1 MAFCGNC
8 GTQLNDGAKFC
19 PKCGQPTNQ
28 QPYENNNE
36 SLNSVSNEENLVTL
50 EKICAAF
57 EELGLSKQIAFGLT
71 GALAV
76 FGILWGFNNMDI
88 KFMVICLL
96 SVAGLY
102 YILKGVIKPKY
113 TWWIAI
119 GTLIIVL
126 IATTTT
132 SNSMTSKF
140 VAVKDGRAAYGI
152 DSAHYE
158 KSDVQSISK
167 IVMYEGNGRKDCKA
181 EGINSE
187 GQLFAVDGKWEKK
200 KAPKSSGYYYYLD
213 YKYFK
218 LLIRDDFLVC
228 YYKGNNDDASSIS
241 QAWNNGVIGKIKNLT
256 QEAENRISTEKEN
269 KKQEIEKAKQAEL
282 SKFLGDYVYSYNIG
296 DTNARLYF
304 KITLNSDGTFTH
316 SPNNETTANMMNMYK
331 TIDGYDYPDG
341 GNWKLRETVAGDAIY
356 LNFDGSWDGSIALD
370 NMVLEIKN
378 MNGYNLK
385 TKVIH

>member
-1 MAFCGNC
+1 MAFCGKC
-8 GTQLNDGAKFC
+8 GNQLEEGAKFC

-132 SNSMTSKF
+132 IEKDKQTEQKSEQSQEEKQTEQKSEQSQEEKQSEQKSKKSKEDEIRALGHNDGVKYGYSDRGQHLRDF
-140 VAVKDGRAAYGI
+140 VQMGMSKEAGLTDIKLTARAAYKVDNGNEI
-152 DSAHYE
+152 SEELLDIYADSFIEGY
-158 KSDVQSISK
+158 KS
-167 IVMYEGNGRKDCKA
+167 IV
-181 EGINSE
+181 
-187 GQLFAVDGKWEKK
+187 
-200 KAPKSSGYYYYLD
+200 
-213 YKYFK
+213 
-218 LLIRDDFLVC
+218 
-228 YYKGNNDDASSIS
+228 
-241 QAWNNGVIGKIKNLT
+241 
-256 QEAENRISTEKEN
+256 
-269 KKQEIEKAKQAEL
+269 
-282 SKFLGDYVYSYNIG
+282 
-296 DTNARLYF
+296 
-304 KITLNSDGTFTH
+304 
-316 SPNNETTANMMNMYK
+316 
-331 TIDGYDYPDG
+331 
-341 GNWKLRETVAGDAIY
+341 
-356 LNFDGSWDGSIALD
+356 
-370 NMVLEIKN
+370 
-378 MNGYNLK
+378 LK
-385 TKVIH
+385 

>member
-132 SNSMTSKF
+132 IEKDKQTEQKSEQSQEEKQSEQKSKKSKEDEIRELGHNDGVKLGYSDRGQHLRDFVQMGMTMEAGLKNIKS
-140 VAVKDGRAAYGI
+140 VAETTYKTEYGN
-152 DSAHYE
+152 D
-158 KSDVQSISK
+158 ISK
-167 IVMYEGNGRKDCKA
+167 ELLDIYADSFLEGYKSIV
-181 EGINSE
+181 
-187 GQLFAVDGKWEKK
+187 LKK
-200 KAPKSSGYYYYLD
+200 
-213 YKYFK
+213 
-218 LLIRDDFLVC
+218 
-228 YYKGNNDDASSIS
+228 
-241 QAWNNGVIGKIKNLT
+241 
-256 QEAENRISTEKEN
+256 
-269 KKQEIEKAKQAEL
+269 
-282 SKFLGDYVYSYNIG
+282 
-296 DTNARLYF
+296 
-304 KITLNSDGTFTH
+304 
-316 SPNNETTANMMNMYK
+316 
-331 TIDGYDYPDG
+331 
-341 GNWKLRETVAGDAIY
+341 
-356 LNFDGSWDGSIALD
+356 
-370 NMVLEIKN
+370 
-378 MNGYNLK
+378 
-385 TKVIH
+385 